1 MGKEKAALAVHCM
14 KAFEV
19 FKASNLFLPQTLL
32 FEGGIASGDG
42 LESIICLQ
50 FLELLTMTRNI
61 DIGH

>member
-32 FEGGIASGDG
+32 FEGGIADG
-42 LESIICLQ
+42 AASFVYYMPSVPRTTNYDPEY
-50 FLELLTMTRNI
+50 
-61 DIGH
+61 